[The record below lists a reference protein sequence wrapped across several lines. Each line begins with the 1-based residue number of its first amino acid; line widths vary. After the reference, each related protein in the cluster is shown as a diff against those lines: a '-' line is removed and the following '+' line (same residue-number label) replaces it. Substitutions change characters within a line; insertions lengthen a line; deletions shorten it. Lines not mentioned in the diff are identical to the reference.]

1 MTSDAKIGLLLGL
14 VFIFVIAFIIN
25 GLPNFGDRSRAEATP
40 MMHVSSENFGVV
52 DQARTAQERLDW
64 QGILEQEG
72 QDLPPV
78 ATTAAPSGSSATLSE
93 TTAASESG
101 EVRRV
106 YTLDGWVGGVS
117 GKIQE
122 VVKGLLEPVPPEET
136 TARMDLPIE
145 SPQAETAQTRP
156 AETASAPPTTSAP
169 APAPTQKPAPAAA
182 APQRIYV
189 VEDGDVLAT
198 VAKKAYGPEEGNR
211 LVNVNRIF
219 EANRDKLKSPDEIVV
234 GQKLVIPPLPKTETA
249 KTDDA
254 KLSEALFEKVE
265 QIGKR
270 NVAEVQAPKPAGTV
284 YIVQDGDSLWKIAG
298 SQLGSGARWEEI
310 VKLNT
315 DTLKSKDATLVI
327 GMQLRLPP
335 K

>member
-25 GLPNFGDRSRAEATP
+25 GLPNFGDRAEATP
-40 MMHVSSENFGVV
+40 VMHVSSENFGVV

-72 QDLPPV
+72 QDLPP
-78 ATTAAPSGSSATLSE
+78 AAGAPSGSSATLSE

-106 YTLDGWVGGVS
+106 YTLDELVGGVS

-145 SPQAETAQTRP
+145 LPQAETAQSRP
-156 AETASAPPTTSAP
+156 AETAAARSTTP
-169 APAPTQKPAPAAA
+169 APVAAPTQKPAPAAA
-182 APQRIYV
+182 TPQRIYV

-219 EANRDKLKSPDEIVV
+219 EANRDKLTSPDEIVV
-234 GQKLVIPPLPKTETA
+234 GQKLVIPPLPGA
-249 KTDDA
+249 KPDMT
-254 KLSEALFEKVE
+254 LSQAVFEKVE

-284 YIVQDGDSLWKIAG
+284 YVVQDGDSLWKIASG
-298 SQLGSGARWEEI
+298 QLGNGARWEEI

>member
-40 MMHVSSENFGVV
+40 MMNIQNENFGVA
-52 DQARTAQERLDW
+52 DHARIAQERMDWRDLLD
-64 QGILEQEG
+64 EEG
-72 QDLPPV
+72 QGLV
-78 ATTAAPSGSSATLSE
+78 AAPTTAEPESTVAGGTL
-93 TTAASESG
+93 AAG
-101 EVRRV
+101 ADGGDVRRV
-106 YTLDGWVGGVS
+106 YTLDDLVGGMSV
-117 GKIQE
+117 KIQE
-122 VVKGLLEPVPPEET
+122 VVKGLIDTVPAQET
-136 TARMDLPIE
+136 TQPAPSIE
-145 SPQAETAQTRP
+145 VPRPQGAQTRP
-156 AETASAPPTTSAP
+156 AETATTQTSAP
-169 APAPTQKPAPAAA
+169 TPASATTSTEKPTAAVAPK
-182 APQRIYV
+182 IYV
-189 VEDGDVLAT
+189 VQDGDVLAT

-211 LVNVNRIF
+211 LVNINRIF

-284 YIVQDGDSLWKIAG
+284 YVVQDGDSLWKIAAG
-298 SQLGSGARWEEI
+298 QLGSGARWEEI

-327 GMQLRLPP
+327 GMQLKLPP